1 MEKFITEFMNGEVLK
16 LIVVL
21 ITEFVSVIAESYF
34 HQNFLS
40 SLGFGI
46 AQIPGT
52 WETGPFTA
60 GSDSA

>member
-1 MEKFITEFMNGEVLK
+1 MKGLSAKSSMEKFITEFMNGEVLK

-52 WETGPFTA
+52 
-60 GSDSA
+60 

>member
-52 WETGPFTA
+52 
-60 GSDSA
+60 